1 MQKKSS
7 WTWLGAAALGAGAMY
22 FLDPRSGGRRR
33 ALVRDKGVHTRRRI
47 REVADKTA
55 NDVRNRAVGLAAR
68 SRRLWHRGPVS
79 PPSNPQLVERVRA
92 MLGRVVSHPSA
103 LEVTASDGRVRVSGP
118 ILVSEAE
125 RLLRAVRRV
134 PGVREVEEALDVHVV
149 PDIPALQGS
158 SERTGDLPDILQRRW
173 SPTTRLL
180 LALAGAALAAAGGA
194 RRDRLGA
201 VLGGLGLSLLGSGL
215 SPVEPTRLLRRH
227 RDEEEPWVPEYL
239 GAETRTE
246 PTFSPSGLA
255 H

>member
-33 ALVRDKGVHTRRRI
+33 ALVRDQGVHARRRV

-68 SRRLWHRGPVS
+68 SRRLWHREPVS
-79 PPSNPQLVERVRA
+79 DAQLVERVRA
-92 MLGRVVSHPSA
+92 TLGRAVSHSSA

-118 ILVSEAE
+118 ILVSEAG
-125 RLLRAVRRV
+125 RVLRTVRRV

-149 PDIPALQGS
+149 ADIPALQGA

-173 SPTTRLL
+173 SPTTRLM

-215 SPVEPTRLLRRH
+215 SPIEPTRLLRRR
-227 RDEEEPWVPEYL
+227 RDEDEEPWMPEYL
-239 GAETRTE
+239 GPDTTRTE
-246 PTFSPSGLA
+246 PKFSPSGLA